1 MRYLRDGVFEKINS
15 VLEKKNVHRVLVENL
30 KDYAIKAFVN
40 TVDHL
45 GSVAYKVNGFLDE
58 KICELSRTELRVS
71 CIEQV
76 FLCFFSL
83 LCLSAYEYW

>member
-1 MRYLRDGVFEKINS
+1 MGYLRRLTLYLK
-15 VLEKKNVHRVLVENL
+15 KKNVHRVLVENL

-83 LCLSAYEYW
+83 FCLSAYEYW